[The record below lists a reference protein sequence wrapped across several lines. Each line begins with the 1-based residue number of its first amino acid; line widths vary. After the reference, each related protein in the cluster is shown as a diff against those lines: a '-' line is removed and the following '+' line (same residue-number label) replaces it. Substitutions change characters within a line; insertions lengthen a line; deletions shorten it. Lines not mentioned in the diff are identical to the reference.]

1 MESFLVQIH
10 RRPAARGRDEV
21 VGIVEAI
28 GSGRIRPFTG
38 QAELLALLALPPPRP
53 RPSRAAGEKPE

>member
-10 RRPAARGRDEV
+10 RRPAERGRGEV

-38 QAELLALLALPPPRP
+38 QAELFGLLGLIPLRRQPPQPPEGKLP
-53 RPSRAAGEKPE
+53 

>member
-10 RRPAARGRDEV
+10 RRPAARGRGQV

-38 QAELLALLALPPPRP
+38 EAELLALLALPPHRP
-53 RPSRAAGEKPE
+53 RPPQASEVKRE

>member
-1 MESFLVQIH
+1 MESFLIQIH
-10 RRPAARGRDEV
+10 RRPAARGRGEV

-38 QAELLALLALPPPRP
+38 QAELFGLLGLTPLRRQPPQPPEGKLP
-53 RPSRAAGEKPE
+53 